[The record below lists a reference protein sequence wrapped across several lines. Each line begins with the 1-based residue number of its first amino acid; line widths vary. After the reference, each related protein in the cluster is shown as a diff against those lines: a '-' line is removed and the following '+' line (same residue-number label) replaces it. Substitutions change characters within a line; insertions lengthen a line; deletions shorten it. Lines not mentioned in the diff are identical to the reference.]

1 VGSGGREHA
10 IAWKLAS
17 SPKVGQVFVAPGNG
31 GTEKEDFVKNVD
43 IDPMNFQDLSDFA
56 LSQNIQL
63 TIVGPE
69 EPLVGGIVEYFSDR
83 GLICFGP
90 SAAAARLE
98 GSKSFA
104 KRFLQKYKIPTAEFQ
119 VFSTADSA
127 INFVRT
133 LSGPI
138 VIKKDGLASGKGV
151 FICQTITAAEE
162 VIKKCFSEKKAGS
175 KEILI
180 EDFLKG
186 EELSYIVLV
195 DGEDFKAFSTSQD
208 YKRANDG
215 GMGLNTGGM
224 GAYSPV
230 AFVDDGLEQ
239 KIIESIVIPTL
250 RGMIAEGSPYRG
262 FLYFGLMVDPSREV
276 YVIEYN
282 CRFGDPETQPIM
294 MRLKSDLYT
303 AILAALEGKLS
314 GTMLNFDERT
324 SVSVVMASRGYPE
337 AYEIGYP
344 IAGLENLTKAKA
356 FHSGTKI
363 KDEVLETDGG
373 RVLAVTAMGSEIGE
387 ARRKAYESVR
397 EIHFFGQTYRTDI
410 GRR

>member
-1 VGSGGREHA
+1 MGSGGREHA

-31 GTEKEDFVKNVD
+31 GTEKEDLVKNVD
-43 IDPMNFQDLSDFA
+43 IDPMNFQDLSNFA

-69 EPLVGGIVEYFSDR
+69 EPLVGGIVEYFSDK

-90 SAAAARLE
+90 STAAARLE

-104 KRFLQKYKIPTAEFQ
+104 KRFLQKYKIPTAGFQ

-127 INFVRT
+127 IKFVRM

-138 VIKKDGLASGKGV
+138 VVKKDGLASGKGV
-151 FICQTITAAEE
+151 FICQTIIAAEE
-162 VIKKCFSEKKAGS
+162 VIRKCFSGKKAGS
-175 KEILI
+175 MELLI

-215 GMGLNTGGM
+215 DMGLNTGGM

-230 AFVDDGLEQ
+230 AFVDDALEQ

-303 AILAALEGKLS
+303 AIMATLEGKLS

-324 SVSVVMASRGYPE
+324 AVSVVMASRGYPE
-337 AYEIGYP
+337 AYEIGHP
-344 IAGLENLTKAKA
+344 IVGLENLTKAKA

-363 KDEVLETDGG
+363 EDGVLKTDGG
-373 RVLAVTAMGSEIGE
+373 RVLAVTAMGSEIEE

-397 EIHFFGQTYRTDI
+397 EIRFSGQIYRTDI

>member
-1 VGSGGREHA
+1 MGSGGREHA

-31 GTEKEDFVKNVD
+31 GTEKEDLVKNVD
-43 IDPMNFQDLSDFA
+43 IDPMNFQDLSNFA

-90 SAAAARLE
+90 SKAAARLE

-104 KRFLQKYKIPTAEFQ
+104 KRFLQKYKIPTAGFQ

-127 INFVRT
+127 IKFVRT

-151 FICQTITAAEE
+151 FICQTIAAAEE
-162 VIKKCFSEKKAGS
+162 AIKKCFSEKKGGS
-175 KEILI
+175 KELLI

-215 GMGLNTGGM
+215 DMGLNTGGM

-230 AFVDDGLEQ
+230 AFVDDALEQ

-250 RGMIAEGSPYRG
+250 KGMIAEGSPYRG
-262 FLYFGLMVDPSREV
+262 FLYFGLMVDSSREV

-294 MRLKSDLYT
+294 MRLKTDLYT

-337 AYEIGYP
+337 AYEIGHP

-373 RVLAVTAMGSEIGE
+373 RVLAVTAMGSEIEE

-397 EIHFFGQTYRTDI
+397 EIHFSGQTYRTDI

>member
-1 VGSGGREHA
+1 MGSGGREHA

-31 GTEKEDFVKNVD
+31 GTEKEDLVKNVD
-43 IDPMNFQDLSDFA
+43 IDPMNFQDLSNFA

-69 EPLVGGIVEYFSDR
+69 EPLVGGIVEYFSGR

-90 SAAAARLE
+90 STSAARLE

-104 KRFLQKYKIPTAEFQ
+104 KRFLQKYRIPTAGFQ

-127 INFVRT
+127 IKFVRT

-175 KEILI
+175 KELLI

-215 GMGLNTGGM
+215 DMGLNTGGM

-230 AFVDDGLEQ
+230 AFVDDALEQ

-250 RGMIAEGSPYRG
+250 KGMIAEGSPYRG
-262 FLYFGLMVDPSREV
+262 FLYFGLMVDSSREV

-294 MRLKSDLYT
+294 MRLKTDLYT

-314 GTMLNFDERT
+314 GTMLDFDERT

-337 AYEIGYP
+337 AYEIGHP

-373 RVLAVTAMGSEIGE
+373 RVLAVTAMGSEIEE

-397 EIHFFGQTYRTDI
+397 ETHFSGQPFRTDI

>member
-1 VGSGGREHA
+1 MGSGGREHA

-31 GTEKEDFVKNVD
+31 GTEKEDLVKNVD

-104 KRFLQKYKIPTAEFQ
+104 KRFLQKYKIPTAGFQ

-127 INFVRT
+127 IKFVRT

-175 KEILI
+175 KELLI

-215 GMGLNTGGM
+215 GMGPNTGGM

-337 AYEIGYP
+337 AYEIGHP
-344 IAGLENLTKAKA
+344 IAGLEKLTKAKA